1 MRTLH
6 VVIFAA
12 AAVLIGNMITGAAQ
26 PGLPGGALSVP
37 PGGWFGRPPDGCPA
51 GSTAEIVA
59 IGGGAHTHRVSISG
73 LSFSW
78 SGTHTHRHTHV
89 HPQRSP
95 VVTVPGTNATINF
108 GSNTVTTSS
117 VTISATE
124 TSGGNTRGSSVERTI
139 GATIEVSG
147 TTSNATATT
156 ESAGSGGDLSICRV
170 NS

>member
-1 MRTLH
+1 MRSLIYLLLFLSATSA
-6 VVIFAA
+6 FAQEGW
-12 AAVLIGNMITGAAQ
+12 VL
-26 PGLPGGALSVP
+26 VP
-37 PGGWFGRPPDGCPA
+37 PGGAFIAPTRGGCPA
-51 GSTAEIVA
+51 GTTADTIA
-59 IGGGAHTHRVSISG
+59 IGGGAHTHRVSIPG

-156 ESAGSGGDLSICRV
+156 ESAGSGGGSLSICRV
-170 NS
+170 DS